1 MITEEQFTA
10 AMERAVEKRGAEW
23 RYPDHHQAPP
33 GFYLGNC
40 PTYQDNEGNPT
51 CLIGAAMHQLG
62 MSLPYSGMG
71 GSASALSVLGGVMN
85 GPAVMAARCAQIHQ
99 DHLETWGEALL
110 IYKAAL
116 EIQRTRTYSMFEAMN
131 LYYGAVAVVT
141 GKGPR
146 PQVPEMTAI
155 TELIKAFN
163 GVGQVATSTTG
174 TITASFASGGIVQKI
189 GQPITF
195 TGAEV
200 TFAFNEVPSS
210 LSVAPFTQPVLHKKE
225 HALTA

>member
-1 MITEEQFTA
+1 MITEGQFTA

-62 MSLPYSGMG
+62 MTLPYSGMG

-99 DHLETWGEALL
+99 DHLNPWGECLSV
-110 IYKAAL
+110 YRAAL
-116 EIQRTRTYSMFEAMN
+116 AIQHSRSYSMFEAMD
-131 LYYGAVAVVT
+131 LYYEAVAVVT
-141 GKGPR
+141 GKAPR
-146 PQVPEMTAI
+146 PRVPEMTAM

-163 GVGQVATSTTG
+163 GVAQVASTTTG
-174 TITASFASGGIVQKI
+174 TITAGFASGGIVA
-189 GQPITF
+189 QPIHF

-200 TFAFNEVPSS
+200 TFAFNEVPTS
-210 LSVAPFTQPVLHKKE
+210 LYLNAFVEEPVLHKKE

>member
-33 GFYLGNC
+33 GFYSGNC
-40 PTYQDNEGNPT
+40 PTYQDHEGNPT

-62 MSLPYSGMG
+62 MTLPYAGMG
-71 GSASALSVLGGVMN
+71 GSASALSVLGGSMSGSV
-85 GPAVMAARCAQIHQ
+85 AMAARCAQIHQ
-99 DHLETWGEALL
+99 DHLETWGDAFAV
-110 IYKAAL
+110 YRAAL
-116 EIQRTRTYSMFEAMN
+116 AIQGSRSFSMFEATD
-131 LYYGAVAVVT
+131 LYERAVSVVT
-141 GKGPR
+141 GRAPR
-146 PQVPEMTAI
+146 PQVPEMTAM

-163 GVGQVATSTTG
+163 GVGQIATSTTG
-174 TITASFASGGIVQKI
+174 TITASFASGGIVHKI